1 MILFRNKNTQK
12 SVKSLVKSL
21 TLPSWLVWTIYT
33 LYITTRYVNNDSIN
47 VMYLNSA
54 LQKYRCWEFPRSVAN
69 HAAVKRKPEKNSGL
83 PRFIANIFLNIVIQ
97 WKPKQLISR
106 VYSIYQIMPEYSQ
119 WNTPKIVIPRICVL
133 IDWLYISD

>member
-1 MILFRNKNTQK
+1 MSYIWTAECKNLI
-12 SVKSLVKSL
+12 SMLS
-21 TLPSWLVWTIYT
+21 PH
-33 LYITTRYVNNDSIN
+33 
-47 VMYLNSA
+47 
-54 LQKYRCWEFPRSVAN
+54 SVAN

-97 WKPKQLISR
+97 WKPKQLISI